1 MVSKEKMRMYTLILL
16 LITVGYAILNVSA
29 QVIEKNEHRKD
40 WIERRLLH

>member
-16 LITVGYAILNVSA
+16 LITMGYAVLNVSA
-29 QVIEKNEHRKD
+29 QGIEKNEHRKD